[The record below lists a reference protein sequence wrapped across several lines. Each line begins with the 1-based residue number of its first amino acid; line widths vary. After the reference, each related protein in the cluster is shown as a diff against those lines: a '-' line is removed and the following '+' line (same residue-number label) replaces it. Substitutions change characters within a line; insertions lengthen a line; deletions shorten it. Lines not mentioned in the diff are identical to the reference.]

1 MERLH
6 TCSCVCSVSLYIN
19 IIKLLI
25 YLVIIHCKLPVK
37 LCFKTPCVFEVV
49 TLQYM
54 RYCSNRLSHIFY
66 HVSIW
71 LLQLFPSPP
80 VIHVQGLNHKL
91 PFSHSVMPDSLQHGL
106 QHSRLPCPSLSLRIC
121 SNSRPLS
128 QWCHPVISS
137 FVAPFS
143 SCLQFVPASGYF
155 SISRLFSSGGQSIGA
170 SVSASA
176 FPIQGWFPLGLTGL
190 ISLLS
195 KGLSRVFFSITVR
208 KHQFFSAQPSLWS
221 NSHIHTWL
229 LEKP

>member
-121 SNSRPLS
+121 SNSCPLR
-128 QWCHPVISS
+128 QWCHSTISS
-137 FVAPFS
+137 SVTPLSFCPQ
-143 SCLQFVPASGYF
+143 SCPASVF
-155 SISRLFSSGGQSIGA
+155 SNELAFVLGGWSIGA
-170 SVSASA
+170 SGSASVLPA
-176 FPIQGWFPLGLTGL
+176 NILVSHCFHVSP
-190 ISLLS
+190 
-195 KGLSRVFFSITVR
+195 SICHEVME
-208 KHQFFSAQPSLWS
+208 
-221 NSHIHTWL
+221 
-229 LEKP
+229 LEPRS